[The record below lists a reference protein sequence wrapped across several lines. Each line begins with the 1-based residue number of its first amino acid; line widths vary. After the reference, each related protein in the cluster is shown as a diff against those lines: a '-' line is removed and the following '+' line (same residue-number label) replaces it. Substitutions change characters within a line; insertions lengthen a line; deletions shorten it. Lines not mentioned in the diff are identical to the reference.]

1 MRRITI
7 LLIAICCDIA
17 LYAQTNTINKAQKT
31 AIEKPQPAVI
41 PFWPT
46 SLNSKITEM
55 SKQPQDEADNII
67 TNNAPEK
74 AVHLLTNLAKQ
85 KSSAERDA
93 ILARILINAEHA
105 TLTPEERY
113 LILRDDDALTSN
125 DNLRSK
131 IILEMGNTHCIQA
144 LAYIR
149 KYYCDANL
157 SDALAI
163 ALTEI
168 ISSHPE
174 ANAGKYV
181 HTLLNSAKQS
191 FIRHYDEEGVN
202 KHIDQILTAIN
213 NWQAEGGYN
222 QNHTEETHMGKRG
235 FWIIHDELA
244 DFDLTFDWLT
254 DGDLILNLHSV
265 PMLVFNR
272 LHGVRLYKSDK
283 WNKFTSNNN
292 WCTTNINVTANNI
305 TVSVNGQKV
314 IDNVNL
320 TNANVEANN
329 NKTGLVKFLAD
340 DNGAVISQY
349 CFLKK

>member
-113 LILRDDDALTSN
+113 LILRDADALTSN

-168 ISSHPE
+168 ITVPLKWTDRS
-174 ANAGKYV
+174 
-181 HTLLNSAKQS
+181 LN
-191 FIRHYDEEGVN
+191 
-202 KHIDQILTAIN
+202 
-213 NWQAEGGYN
+213 
-222 QNHTEETHMGKRG
+222 
-235 FWIIHDELA
+235 
-244 DFDLTFDWLT
+244 
-254 DGDLILNLHSV
+254 
-265 PMLVFNR
+265 
-272 LHGVRLYKSDK
+272 
-283 WNKFTSNNN
+283 
-292 WCTTNINVTANNI
+292 
-305 TVSVNGQKV
+305 
-314 IDNVNL
+314 
-320 TNANVEANN
+320 
-329 NKTGLVKFLAD
+329 
-340 DNGAVISQY
+340 
-349 CFLKK
+349 